1 MCEKSVVLCSKSSI
15 EWASCSLIRLILN
28 LNCNTF
34 TFDYELIIIK
44 FIEISGVDYNIVK
57 LRYANTLRNSGLLML
72 VYFISMAFQ

>member
-34 TFDYELIIIK
+34 TFDYELFIIK
-44 FIEISGVDYNIVK
+44 
-57 LRYANTLRNSGLLML
+57 
-72 VYFISMAFQ
+72 